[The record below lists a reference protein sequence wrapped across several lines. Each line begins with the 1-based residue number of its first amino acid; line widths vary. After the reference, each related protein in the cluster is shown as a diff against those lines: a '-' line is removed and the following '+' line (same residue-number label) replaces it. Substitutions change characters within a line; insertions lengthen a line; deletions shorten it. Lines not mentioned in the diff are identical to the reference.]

1 MEVPTYAPTPLRKQ
15 QTCDKC
21 YLRKIKCD
29 RQQPRCSQCVADMS
43 ECTYKAPSRPSRP
56 RKRPAVAGKVHEA
69 AHMRAFVEQ
78 LQSQVADLT
87 KRLDETT
94 NRSELQKDQLPALTK
109 PTMEPKPTLI
119 PSPINGHSG
128 LSNADGSVNDS
139 MSPHLNLPPFDQ
151 VMPVI
156 QMYLDHV
163 NSVTPLFHPG
173 TLLGLVNDFYEFP
186 NRRDTVSWA
195 AINIVLALTYRQVMV
210 GGLAV
215 DNGTDLA
222 LGHLNKAQSVISDV
236 LLSETKLLHAQVL
249 LGIATMLQIS
259 KSLQPAMVIMGA
271 AMRLVRGLGL
281 HTRASTAHLDTETAK
296 QHTYVFWIAYILD
309 KDISMRMRSPS
320 IHGDDE
326 VDVDMPVAVI
336 DRHRVVDGKRK
347 FGDGVIATVNGNVA
361 MDFLLTRIRLAIIEG
376 GVYDYLYS
384 VRSQA
389 RSPEERNIAIS
400 SLVDALQEWQSHIA
414 PEFDAA
420 SAAGN
425 VSPTALP
432 FICSLHAT
440 SFACLAMINEANA
453 WSQQWVISIRK
464 YPGTCADLH
473 PRSRWEPLVEHARDF
488 AVLFES
494 IPPSGYALIWETI
507 CAYLTAVMLVAAN
520 NAHRP
525 FSDNMLSDMKLT
537 RKAVQLVD
545 DIFGNQTF
553 PESGQVHL
561 VRNACADL
569 NQNALRRWYEKFG
582 TA

>member
-1 MEVPTYAPTPLRKQ
+1 MEAPTYAPTPLRK
-15 QTCDKC
+15 TCDKC

-29 RQQPRCSQCVADMS
+29 RQQPRCSQCVAYMS

-56 RKRPAVAGKVHEA
+56 RKRRAAAGKAPEPT
-69 AHMRAFVEQ
+69 HMRAFVEQ

-87 KRLDETT
+87 KRLDEAKDTSEPQTT
-94 NRSELQKDQLPALTK
+94 QLPIVTRA
-109 PTMEPKPTLI
+109 TMGSMPTLI
-119 PSPINGHSG
+119 TSPINDYSG
-128 LSNADGSVNDS
+128 LSNVGSSDTGLK
-139 MSPHLNLPPFDQ
+139 SPHLNLPPFDE

-156 QMYLDHV
+156 QKYLDHV
-163 NSVTPLFHPG
+163 NSVIPLFHPG

-195 AINIVLALTYRQVMV
+195 AINVVLALTYKQVML
-210 GGLAV
+210 GGLGT
-215 DNGTDLA
+215 DNGRDLA
-222 LGHLNKAQSVISDV
+222 LNHLNNAQSVLSDM
-236 LLSETKLLHAQVL
+236 LLGEAKLLHAQVL
-249 LGIATMLQIS
+249 LGIVTMLQIS
-259 KSLQPAMVIMGA
+259 KSLQPAMVLMGA
-271 AMRLVRGLGL
+271 AMRLIRGLGL
-281 HTRASTAHLDTETAK
+281 HTRASTAHLDNETAK
-296 QHTYVFWIAYILD
+296 EHTYVFWIAYILD
-309 KDISMRMRSPS
+309 KDVSMRMRSPS
-320 IHGDDE
+320 IQGDDE

-336 DRHRVVDGKRK
+336 DHHRGVDGSKKK
-347 FGDGVIATVNGNVA
+347 FDDGVIATVDGDVA
-361 MDFLLTRIRLAIIEG
+361 MDFFLTRIRLAIIEG

-389 RSPEERNIAIS
+389 RSPEERNVATS
-400 SLVDALQEWQSHIA
+400 SLVNALQEWQSHIA

-420 SAAGN
+420 SAARN
-425 VSPTALP
+425 VCPTALP

-453 WSQQWVISIRK
+453 WNQQWVINIRK

-545 DIFGNQTF
+545 DLFGSQTF

>member
-1 MEVPTYAPTPLRKQ
+1 MEAPTHAPTPLRK
-15 QTCDKC
+15 TCDKC

-29 RQQPRCSQCVADMS
+29 RQQPRCSQCVAYMS

-56 RKRPAVAGKVHEA
+56 RKRRPAAGKASEPT
-69 AHMRAFVEQ
+69 HMRAFVEQ
-78 LQSQVADLT
+78 LQSQVEDLT
-87 KRLDETT
+87 KRLDEATD
-94 NRSELQKDQLPALTK
+94 RSEPQKDQLPVVTK
-109 PTMEPKPTLI
+109 ATIGPKPTLI
-119 PSPINGHSG
+119 MSPIDDSG
-128 LSNADGSVNDS
+128 LSNAGGSVTGS
-139 MSPHLNLPPFDQ
+139 KSPRLNLPPFDE

-156 QMYLDHV
+156 QMYLDHF

-195 AINIVLALTYRQVMV
+195 AINVVLALTYRQVMLGGV
-210 GGLAV
+210 GT

-222 LGHLNKAQSVISDV
+222 LHHLNKAQSVLSDV
-236 LLSETKLLHAQVL
+236 LLGEPKLLHAQVL
-249 LGIATMLQIS
+249 LGIVTMLQIS
-259 KSLQPAMVIMGA
+259 KSLQPAMVLMGA
-271 AMRLVRGLGL
+271 AMRLIRGLGL

-296 QHTYVFWIAYILD
+296 EHTYVFWIAYILD

-336 DRHRVVDGKRK
+336 NHHRGVHGSKKK
-347 FGDGVIATVNGNVA
+347 FDDGVIATVNGDVA
-361 MDFLLTRIRLAIIEG
+361 MDFFLTRIRLAIVQG
-376 GVYDYLYS
+376 GIYDYLYS

-389 RSPEERNIAIS
+389 RSPEERNVATS
-400 SLVDALQEWQSHIA
+400 SLVNALQEWQSHIA

-440 SFACLAMINEANA
+440 SFASLAMINEASA
-453 WSQQWVISIRK
+453 WNRQWVIDIRK
-464 YPGTCADLH
+464 YPGACADLH

-494 IPPSGYALIWETI
+494 IPPSGYALI
-507 CAYLTAVMLVAAN
+507 
-520 NAHRP
+520 
-525 FSDNMLSDMKLT
+525 
-537 RKAVQLVD
+537 
-545 DIFGNQTF
+545 
-553 PESGQVHL
+553 
-561 VRNACADL
+561 
-569 NQNALRRWYEKFG
+569 
-582 TA
+582 